1 MQTISFKSEIGVN
14 EGYNVNDNGEVTQGI
29 TSIGALL
36 QKAAEDVFK
45 KTGIYVSTVVNGPN
59 RTVYSQEWGCPVG
72 GEVTYTISGDA
83 NPAFTPSL
91 DEYKQAVLMVMNE
104 MKEQLKQTT
113 VSVVFSTDKGPD
125 FFYLNNEKALENALN
140 EIDSQSEKNIKD
152 MSLAE
157 DVLL

>member
-1 MQTISFKSEIGVN
+1 
-14 EGYNVNDNGEVTQGI
+14 
-29 TSIGALL
+29 
-36 QKAAEDVFK
+36 
-45 KTGIYVSTVVNGPN
+45 
-59 RTVYSQEWGCPVG
+59 
-72 GEVTYTISGDA
+72 
-83 NPAFTPSL
+83 
-91 DEYKQAVLMVMNE
+91 MVMNE